1 MPVASMKDLKEREEL
16 KDRMTGQPGA
26 GGSGDIPPE
35 AMERPVDGER
45 LPVMF
50 HGIYHEKQIGALC
63 AVHAMNNLVQARLFD
78 EVTLADVARQLDR
91 QEAALLGGE
100 VGGVLAGELSG
111 ESANVRGDGFFSVQV
126 IVTALQRAGLACSQL
141 GGASARGPDERGFIF
156 NRREHWFALRRV
168 GRHWFDL
175 NSTERAP
182 TAMSQTHLDLFLTA
196 HHEKGYSVFAVRGA
210 YPDHALERDDAA
222 LERAVRACHDANG
235 GVAGGGGGGGK
246 ADAGKGSV
254 VAFSGAGNALQPEV
268 DPELA
273 AAAAADP
280 ELAAAIAASLS
291 EAKRAAPPKSA
302 AEEQAEMRAKRLARF
317 G

>member
-1 MPVASMKDLKEREEL
+1 M
-16 KDRMTGQPGA
+16 
-26 GGSGDIPPE
+26 
-35 AMERPVDGER
+35 
-45 LPVMF
+45 
-50 HGIYHEKQIGALC
+50 ALGC
-63 AVHAMNNLVQARLFD
+63 GCRRRSNTRKANTNAR
-78 EVTLADVARQLDR
+78 
-91 QEAALLGGE
+91 
-100 VGGVLAGELSG
+100 
-111 ESANVRGDGFFSVQV
+111 
-126 IVTALQRAGLACSQL
+126 
-141 GGASARGPDERGFIF
+141 
-156 NRREHWFALRRV
+156 HLRR
-168 GRHWFDL
+168 
-175 NSTERAP
+175 
-182 TAMSQTHLDLFLTA
+182 
-196 HHEKGYSVFAVRGA
+196 

-246 ADAGKGSV
+246 ADAGKGSAGRRRDRFFDDFCGVGEDASAPSDYPRGIRGGAATRPRTIASRDCPVRDRRGRSPREIVLSRPFERRSAPDHGAAATPSSAGV